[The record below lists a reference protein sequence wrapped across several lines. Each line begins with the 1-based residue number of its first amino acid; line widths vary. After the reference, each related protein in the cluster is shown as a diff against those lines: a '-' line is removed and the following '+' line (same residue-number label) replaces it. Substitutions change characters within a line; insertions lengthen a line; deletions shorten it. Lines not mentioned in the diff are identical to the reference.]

1 MVRARN
7 RIRPGTGIEQC
18 GFIENTGAR
27 NAISTVHM
35 LSERAIEMQEDMHMG
50 FIDYTRAFDKI
61 KHEDLLKVLEC
72 LFLNGKNLRLIRNVL
87 GTNMHGNRLGDG

>member
-1 MVRARN
+1 MNEIYDRGLYQNTELVNFSCLTPQKSCPIECELHRKIRLTNHIIKHSRRIVMVGARD

-35 LSERAIEMQEDMHMG
+35 LSE
-50 FIDYTRAFDKI
+50 
-61 KHEDLLKVLEC
+61 
-72 LFLNGKNLRLIRNVL
+72 
-87 GTNMHGNRLGDG
+87 